1 MSEIKDRYVSFANID
16 CYKNATLVL
25 DAMNELFCLKTDSKD
40 QFWTQFMDK
49 IPENYEEVFAKKNE
63 KDTLYL
69 ICANVFYIGD
79 LFDEYEFEKGITLLD
94 QIELECC

>member
-1 MSEIKDRYVSFANID
+1 MDEVKDRYISFKNID
-16 CYKNATLVL
+16 CYGNATLVL
-25 DAMNELFCLKTDSKD
+25 DAMNELFQLKKESKD
-40 QFWTQFMDK
+40 QFWQQFMDK
-49 IPENYEEVFAKKNE
+49 IPENYAEVFSKGKE

-79 LFDEYEFEKGITLLD
+79 LFDEYEFEKGIQLLD